1 MSTLYE
7 LTGYYQELSAMLDD
21 PEVDQ
26 ESFLAALSA
35 ISDEIEVKADNYAK
49 LIRNM
54 EASVKSIAVEQ
65 KRLAARKSKLETSIA
80 RLKEDLQQSMIKT
93 NKRKFN
99 TDLFSFNIQKNGGK
113 IPVIVDVE
121 TSKTKLLPTSHPVFK
136 RAWRKSYEDRIEKW
150 KSICI
155 KRGVIP
161 QIIST
166 SDDSAAVLTRFF
178 SLRNRT

>member
-65 KRLAARKSKLETSIA
+65 KRLAARKSTLESSIA
-80 RLKEDLQQSMIKT
+80 RLKENLQQSMIKT
-93 NKRKFN
+93 NKRKFK

-121 TSKTKLLPTSHPVFK
+121 TSMLPDDYVIVTEKPDLTAIGTYLQTHP
-136 RAWRKSYEDRIEKW
+136 ECKW
-150 KSICI
+150 AHYGE
-155 KRGVIP
+155 RGE
-161 QIIST
+161 
-166 SDDSAAVLTRFF
+166 
-178 SLRNRT
+178 SLRIK